1 METKNTNTKP
11 YINLSTVYS
20 SPCAGSGLLGCDIE
34 KQEADRLAREEA
46 EKTRRQ
52 EADFWEQLEKIAQHS
67 I

>member
-1 METKNTNTKP
+1 METKNVKP

-34 KQEADRLAREEA
+34 KQEADRLAKEEA
-46 EKTRRQ
+46 ERTRRQ
-52 EADFWEQLEKIAQHS
+52 EADFWEQLENIAQHS